1 MKEPLLLIPSE
12 KLDIVKYVRQL
23 RVIVR
28 WKKGGCR
35 GTAIAAT
42 GFGKTIIAIIA
53 LSKMKKHSP
62 SRKALVVVPTTAL
75 KEQWLHLLKEFKLSD
90 ITTVEVINTV
100 SLHERHYVTDL
111 LILDEVHLY
120 AADQFQKVFSRV
132 KYHWLLSLTA
142 TIERKDGKHAMLEH
156 KAPIIDSISQ
166 KECIEK
172 GWISDIAE
180 INLAIPLT
188 QREVSSL
195 NEVDKMIRSAI
206 SKFGDFNALR
216 DCMNMG
222 NAKAYAALYYPNDHN
237 DTKAKELLIIAVNGF
252 RLVKRRQE
260 FLYKTERKIDAAVEL
275 INEFKLKTIMFSQST
290 SFADEVALRLGSSAV
305 SYHSGIK
312 TTEQLV
318 TTTTV
323 VKTKKAV
330 DKLVMSDPKAI
341 VKVVIEGYEVT
352 TSKLKKIGPAKYLAK
367 AMDDFTNNLNGV
379 STICTAKAL
388 DTGMDVPDVELG
400 IDASRTSNPTQK
412 IQRTGRVARNYTYED
427 GTKKKGVY
435 INLYIPNS
443 QDESWLKSCQS
454 KNPDS
459 VIWIDDIDEVKTFV
473 HNLLKK

>member
-1 MKEPLLLIPSE
+1 MGEPLLLIPSD

-23 RVIVR
+23 RVIAR

-75 KEQWLHLLKEFKLSD
+75 KEQWLYLLKQFKLSE
-90 ITTVEVINTV
+90 ITSVEVINTV
-100 SLHERHYVTDL
+100 SLHERQYVTDL

-120 AADQFQKVFSRV
+120 AAEQFQRVFSRV

-367 AMDDFTNNLNGV
+367 AMDDFTNNLNGIT
-379 STICTAKAL
+379 TICTAKAL

-427 GTKKKGVY
+427 GTKKRGVY

>member
-1 MKEPLLLIPSE
+1 
-12 KLDIVKYVRQL
+12 
-23 RVIVR
+23 
-28 WKKGGCR
+28 
-35 GTAIAAT
+35 
-42 GFGKTIIAIIA
+42 
-53 LSKMKKHSP
+53 
-62 SRKALVVVPTTAL
+62 
-75 KEQWLHLLKEFKLSD
+75 
-90 ITTVEVINTV
+90 
-100 SLHERHYVTDL
+100 
-111 LILDEVHLY
+111 
-120 AADQFQKVFSRV
+120 
-132 KYHWLLSLTA
+132 
-142 TIERKDGKHAMLEH
+142 
-156 KAPIIDSISQ
+156 
-166 KECIEK
+166 
-172 GWISDIAE
+172 
-180 INLAIPLT
+180 
-188 QREVSSL
+188 
-195 NEVDKMIRSAI
+195 
-206 SKFGDFNALR
+206 
-216 DCMNMG
+216 MG

-427 GTKKKGVY
+427 GTKKRGVY